1 MVGKVIVAINPYKD
15 IEGLYSD
22 EQMRKY
28 REQVVEELSPHI
40 YLIGEC
46 ILFS

>member
-22 EQMRKY
+22 EQINKY
-28 REQVVEELSPHI
+28 RNEFAEKLSPHI
-40 YLIGEC
+40 YLIG
-46 ILFS
+46 